1 MKRQTYILSP
11 ELIKKVKQ
19 YAANND
25 LKLTE
30 AINLIIESFFKG
42 KK

>member
-1 MKRQTYILSP
+1 MKRQTYILDP
-11 ELIKKVKQ
+11 DLIKKVKQ
-19 YAANND
+19 YAADNE

-30 AINLIIESFFKG
+30 AINIIIKSFFKG